1 MLNRLRLYF
10 RPPVYEEPQKRYAAE
25 LLHYLLL
32 IGGLI
37 DLGFLLA
44 LPRMDFPNLPLVRAS
59 AGISLLAIVAAFV
72 LLRME
77 RLYAAGMIITALMY
91 VAFTAS
97 GFAEGSVQ
105 MPNTAGFLVFIVI
118 GGIIFGPRSTLGF
131 TVLSLATTYGM
142 LRAEQSGLIAFDA
155 ALLTP
160 LSAWSTFANYF
171 VLAGVALFVYRR
183 GLDTAL
189 RQLRDSRE
197 ALEARNRELDDIRS
211 SLERSVH
218 QRTRE
223 LEKQSALL
231 QNVFQVTR
239 AITARHDIESL
250 LQEVTDLIAARF
262 GYYHVGLYLLDEE
275 QEYAVLRAANS
286 EGGKELIAQGHRLKV
301 GGEGIIGYV
310 ADRRR
315 ARIALDIGADP
326 LFLHIPELS
335 ETRSEAA
342 LPLLSSG
349 QMLGVLDIQ
358 SAKSRAF
365 SEEDIS
371 VLQLLADQIAITLE
385 NARLYAEAQQAL
397 HRAEKAYA
405 QISAQS
411 WRAYIRQTPVQGFRS
426 TRGRTMPLGPG
437 ADALPAAARQAV
449 SAGEVYVEQ
458 DTAVL
463 PIRIRRQTIA
473 SLRLRKSGQAAWQP
487 RELRLMQ
494 IAGSQIAQ
502 ALESARL
509 YEEAR
514 RRAAREQLLSVSTA
528 HMRETLDLQSVLQT
542 AVRELRQALGL
553 AEAEIRL
560 GAPPASPDDAS

>member
-10 RPPVYEEPQKRYAAE
+10 RPPLYEDPQQRYAAE

-32 IGGLI
+32 IGSMI
-37 DLGFLLA
+37 DLLFLLA

-77 RLYAAGMIITALMY
+77 RLHTAGLIITALMY
-91 VAFTAS
+91 IAFTAS

-118 GGIIFGPRSTLGF
+118 GGIIFGPRSTLMLTGI
-131 TVLSLATTYGM
+131 SLLTTFGM
-142 LRAEQSGLIAFDA
+142 LRAEQTGLISFDP

-171 VLAGVALFVYRR
+171 ALTGVALFVYRR
-183 GLDTAL
+183 GLDIAL
-189 RQLRDSRE
+189 QQLHDSRE
-197 ALEARNRELDDIRS
+197 ALEARNRELDDIRN
-211 SLERSVH
+211 SLEKSVH
-218 QRTRE
+218 QRTNE
-223 LEKQSALL
+223 LEKQSGLL

-239 AITARHDIESL
+239 AITARHDIETL
-250 LQEVTDLIAARF
+250 LQEVADLIARRF
-262 GYYHVGLYLLDEE
+262 GYYHVGLYLLDEN

-286 EGGKELIAQGHRLKV
+286 AGGKQLIAQGHRLKI

-310 ADRRR
+310 ADSRRP
-315 ARIALDIGADP
+315 RIALDIGADP

-358 SAKSRAF
+358 SSKSRAF
-365 SEEDIS
+365 SDEDIS
-371 VLQLLADQIAITLE
+371 ILQLLADQIAITLE

-405 QISAQS
+405 QMSAQS
-411 WRAYIRQTPVQGFRS
+411 WRAYVQQTPLQGFRS
-426 TRGRTMPLGPG
+426 ARGRLHPIKP
-437 ADALPAAARQAV
+437 DAAGLPEAARQAIH
-449 SAGEVYVEQ
+449 AGEVYVEQ
-458 DTAVL
+458 DTAIL
-463 PIRIRRQTIA
+463 PIRIRQQTIA
-473 SLRLRKSGQAAWQP
+473 SLRLRKSEKSIWQES
-487 RELRLMQ
+487 ELQLMQ
-494 IAGSQIAQ
+494 TVGDQIAQ

-528 HMRETLDLQSVLQT
+528 HMRETLDLQSVLQV

-560 GAPPASPDDAS
+560 GAPPASPDTP